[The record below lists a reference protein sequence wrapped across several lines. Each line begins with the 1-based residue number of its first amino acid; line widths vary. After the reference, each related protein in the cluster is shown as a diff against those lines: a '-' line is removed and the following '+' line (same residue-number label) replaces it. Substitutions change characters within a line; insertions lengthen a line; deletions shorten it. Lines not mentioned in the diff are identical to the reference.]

1 MTPPP
6 PVPATAAKPR
16 PGRLRRW
23 VVRPFVWGL
32 LLVAALIAGLL
43 LFVQSRYARQQ
54 AAARMVAAVSEKL
67 GRQVAVGDLD
77 FTFLPPALELRD
89 VVIPGPRP
97 SDPAVARVPLLRVQA
112 NWRDLRRRVLRLEQ
126 VEAIRPQITLQVN
139 PDGSTNLP
147 QWKTEST
154 AGPQRFEVQI
164 GHVLVQDGTLHLNEL
179 HVPMTVDAKA
189 VWGRLTGKAD
199 RGGKGGE
206 RLDMMVTA
214 QEVVTGLPDAHPYA
228 TTVSAKGSL
237 DPSEGR
243 VRITAARVAGPDLR
257 GQVDG
262 TIQWRDQLRVALR
275 TDAQGAI
282 RVVNRLGYMT
292 EPIDGPFDYRGRV
305 DVQGSSV
312 AYSGTVV
319 SPQVAVLHR
328 VFRDVEAR
336 MAGRRDGLKVDV
348 VRAGYAGGKATGRV
362 TVQWA
367 DRDRVGI
374 PVDLDLAFSGLAV
387 QPLVHDQFPGEDIP
401 VVDGLA
407 GTVRGTFRYR
417 FEHAASMAGNGL
429 ADLTI
434 DAVERGTGVPIAG
447 TAPVTVRAGVLA
459 SDDIRLTAPAQS
471 LAVSGF
477 VFDMN
482 KVSGRL
488 TYRLDSRDLGKVA
501 PLLLQGSPAG
511 APPPFWL
518 PSAGQGTVSG
528 DLAIDHA
535 DYVTHMSLDLQH
547 AVAPITTTAVD
558 TARGS
563 LTLRPTAVDDLKIDL
578 TRGAAS
584 LGVAGRV
591 PLAAKGQ
598 ARAAAPM
605 TLAVESRGWAA
616 QGIAAFLLPPG
627 SWPPPDQIAGAVTG
641 HLDLNGFS
649 DALTGRATVTV
660 ADLAVQGLALG
671 RLRGTVAFEGPRVRV
686 EQALTETPAGNVLVS
701 GSYDGTPGLERGG
714 SLDFTLDAPQLNL
727 AAEPF
732 GGALAGRLAG
742 RMSVA
747 AVVAG
752 TVDRPEAT
760 VRVFGSDL
768 ALAGHPLAGDSGSGG
783 GVGTAQALLSWD
795 GRSLQATGS
804 LLGLISFD
812 GGGKLD
818 GERADLAF
826 DVRSDALG
834 ALARIAIPPTAQP
847 PPDFKGS
854 FLGTLGVNAD
864 FPHKKWRGELRLA
877 DLRAQYQGHAIAN
890 VEPVVLELLPDRLA
904 IRSFYVGDPQTKS
917 ELFASGSIGLG
928 HKAAPLDLKVQSTLS
943 AAWAGL
949 FVPGIKV
956 EGFLDLL
963 ATVRGTVDDPALNGQ
978 GELREA
984 KILFPQFPQQL
995 DNVHGTVFLS
1005 RNGIEVEGL
1014 HADVGGGQL
1023 QASVQVSLP
1032 RPGEGFSYRV
1042 QVAATDVSTRYPEGF
1057 LARGDADIALVST
1070 PQSRVVR
1077 GQVRLDRLFYLEDVR
1092 LGTLDIVRRLLQR
1105 QRLQVATTDPVL
1117 ATTQLNVQI
1126 SGPNALRV
1134 NNNVAKLRGDVD
1146 LTVQGTLANP
1156 ILFGKVELEPG
1167 GTVVYSDNNY
1177 ELERGLIT
1185 FNNPYRIDPVID
1197 FVARTQVRSY
1207 GISLSLSGT
1216 LDRMNAKFSS
1226 DEGLADLEVLALLA
1240 TGQELQGPGRLQAPG
1255 ERTDQSA
1262 TPDVGASTFLAG
1274 QAASVVS
1281 ERVTSLFG
1289 FDRFRI
1295 DPLATTTGALG
1306 GVRLTVGK
1314 RISKNLLVTYS
1325 NNPAAS
1331 EEYIVR
1337 AEWQVADNVVLV
1349 FTRDG
1354 KLDTYAV
1361 DAEWERRF

>member
-1 MTPPP
+1 MTAPP
-6 PVPATAAKPR
+6 AKPR

-32 LLVAALIAGLL
+32 VLVGALIASLL

-54 AAARMVAAVSEKL
+54 AAARMVAAISEKL
-67 GRQVAVGDLD
+67 GRQVAIGDLD

-112 NWRDLRRRVLRLEQ
+112 TWRDLRRRVLRLEQ
-126 VEAIRPQITLQVN
+126 VEAIRPQITIQVN

-147 QWKTEST
+147 QWKSERT
-154 AGPQRFEVQI
+154 AGPQRFDVQI
-164 GHVLVQDGTLHLNEL
+164 GRVLVQDGTLHLNEL

-189 VWGRLTGKAD
+189 VWGRLIGKAE
-199 RGGKGGE
+199 RGGEGGE

-214 QEVVTGLPDAHPYA
+214 QDVVTGLPDAHPYA

-275 TDAQGAI
+275 TDAQGSI
-282 RVVNRLGYMT
+282 RVVNRLGYMA

-305 DVQGSSV
+305 DVQGANVS
-312 AYSGTVV
+312 YTGTVV

-362 TVQWA
+362 TVEWA
-367 DRDRVGI
+367 NRDRVGI
-374 PVDLDLAFSGLAV
+374 PVDLDLAFSGLAI
-387 QPLVHDQFPGEDIP
+387 QPLVHDQFPGQDIP

-417 FEHAASMAGNGL
+417 FEHAASLAGNGL

-434 DAVERGTGVPIAG
+434 DAVERGTGLPVSG

-477 VFDMN
+477 VFDLN
-482 KVSGRL
+482 KISGRL
-488 TYRLDSRDLGKVA
+488 TYRLDSRDVGKVA

-558 TARGS
+558 TARGT

-584 LGVAGRV
+584 LGVVGRV

-605 TLAVESRGWAA
+605 TLAVESHGWAA

-627 SWPPPDQIAGAVTG
+627 AWPPPGQIAGVVTG
-641 HLDLNGFS
+641 RLDLNGFS
-649 DALTGRATVTV
+649 DALTGRAVVTV
-660 ADLAVQGLALG
+660 EELGIQGLALG

-701 GSYDGTPGLERGG
+701 GSYDGTPGLEGGG
-714 SLDFTLDAPQLNL
+714 SLDFTLDAPQLSL

-732 GGALAGRLAG
+732 RGALDGRLAG

-747 AVVAG
+747 AVVGG
-752 TVDRPEAT
+752 TVERPEAT

-768 ALAGHPLAGDSGSGG
+768 ALAGHPLAGESGS
-783 GVGTAQALLSWD
+783 GTAQALLSWD

-804 LLGLISFD
+804 LLGLVSFD
-812 GGGKLD
+812 GGGRLD

-834 ALARIAIPPTAQP
+834 ALARLAMPETAQTAQP
-847 PPDFKGS
+847 LPDFKGS
-854 FLGTLGVNAD
+854 FLGTLGFNAD
-864 FPHKKWRGELRLA
+864 FPRKTWRGELRLA
-877 DLRAQYQGHAIAN
+877 DLRAQYQGHAVAN

-904 IRSFYVGDPQTKS
+904 IRSFYVSEPQTKS
-917 ELFASGSIGLG
+917 ELYASGSIGLG
-928 HKAAPLDLKVQSTLS
+928 GGLKSKSAPLDLHFQSTLS
-943 AAWAGL
+943 AVWAGL

-956 EGFLDLL
+956 DGFLDLL
-963 ATVRGTVDDPALNGQ
+963 ATVRGTFDDPVLNGQ

-984 KILFPQFPQQL
+984 KLVFPQFPQPL
-995 DNVHGTVFLS
+995 DNVHGAVFLS

-1014 HADVGGGQL
+1014 SADFGGGKL
-1023 QASVQVSLP
+1023 QASVQVRLP
-1032 RPGEGFSYRV
+1032 RPGEDFSYRV
-1042 QVAATDVSTRYPEGF
+1042 QVAASDVSVRYPEGF

-1092 LGTLDIVRRLLQR
+1092 VGTLDIVRRLLQR

-1126 SGPNALRV
+1126 SGANALRV

-1146 LTVQGTLANP
+1146 LTLQGTLANP

-1167 GTVVYSDNNY
+1167 GTVVYSDNSY

-1281 ERVTSLFG
+1281 ERVSSLFG

-1295 DPLATTTGALG
+1295 DPLANTTGALG

-1361 DAEWERRF
+1361 DAEWEKRF